1 MKTTKEDILLTSLHL
16 FAESGFDAVSTGMIA
31 EQLGITKGALYRH
44 YKNKQEI
51 FDSIVQRMFEKDE
64 ERAGEDSVPEE
75 KYEKN
80 PGKYEEVS
88 FKDFCD
94 YVVNQFE
101 YWTKDEFASSFR
113 RMITIEQF
121 KSPEKMKLYQ
131 DVIGRGPIDYSE
143 DIFREMIKRGVLNKD
158 AEKTGPRKL
167 AVEFYAPLK
176 LSIDLFD
183 GGGDYNKLKKNLKEI
198 TDGFKERYIPK

>member
-1 MKTTKEDILLTSLHL
+1 MKEYFSSL
-16 FAESGFDAVSTGMIA
+16 V
-31 EQLGITKGALYRH
+31 
-44 YKNKQEI
+44 
-51 FDSIVQRMFEKDE
+51 
-64 ERAGEDSVPEE
+64 
-75 KYEKN
+75 
-80 PGKYEEVS
+80 
-88 FKDFCD
+88 CD

-113 RMITIEQF
+113 RMINIEQF
-121 KSPEKMKLYQ
+121 KSSEKMKLYQ

-158 AEKTGPRKL
+158 AEKTSPRKL

-198 TDGFKERYIPK
+198 TDGFKERYSA

>member
-1 MKTTKEDILLTSLHL
+1 MKTTKEEILLTSLKL

-31 EQLGITKGALYRH
+31 GKLGITKGALYRH

-51 FDSIVQRMFEKDE
+51 FDSIVQRMFEQDGK
-64 ERAGEDSVPEE
+64 RAEEDSVPKE
-75 KYEKN
+75 KYAKN
-80 PGKYEEVS
+80 PDKYEEVS
-88 FKDFCD
+88 LKDFCD

-101 YWTKDEFASSFR
+101 YWTKDEFAACFR
-113 RMITIEQF
+113 RMITIEQY

-131 DVIGRGPIDYSE
+131 DVIGRGPVDYSE
-143 DIFREMIKRGVLNKD
+143 DIFREMIKRGVLNKA
-158 AEKTGPRKL
+158 AEKAGSKKL

-183 GGGDYNKLKKNLKEI
+183 GGGDFNKLKKNLKEI
-198 TDGFKERYIPK
+198 TDGFKERYSA